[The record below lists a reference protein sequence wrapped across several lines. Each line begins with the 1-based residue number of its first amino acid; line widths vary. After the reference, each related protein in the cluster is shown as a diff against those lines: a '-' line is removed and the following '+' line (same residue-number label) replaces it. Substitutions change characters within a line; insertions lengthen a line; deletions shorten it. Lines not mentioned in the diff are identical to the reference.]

1 MRPVQRTIR
10 LLWLLVGWTAVVWV
24 GRLRNVLGE
33 DGLTAG
39 ARAWRILI
47 AGVFLVA
54 AALVA
59 TLPLGLWHRRP
70 LGSTRLVSVL
80 TLKHI

>member
-47 AGVFLVA
+47 AGVFL
-54 AALVA
+54 
-59 TLPLGLWHRRP
+59 
-70 LGSTRLVSVL
+70 
-80 TLKHI
+80 